1 GRTVFYRASS
11 VSRMLFPF
19 VGALAILAAPR
30 MIPRLALVCWFAL
43 LLGAAMPLAIGWAR
57 IVPADDPEER
67 VSHDRF
73 AIVLLVLVTLSFV
86 LQLPGFSTLTIGR
99 WLATAIPQPLARQ
112 IISWG
117 AVFFAV
123 IPGPAEMYA
132 ILRPNP
138 LRRPLFASVIMIT
151 ALWLVG
157 TYIAHYRWGC

>member
-1 GRTVFYRASS
+1 
-11 VSRMLFPF
+11 MLFPF
-19 VGALAILAAPR
+19 ERALAILAAPR
-30 MIPRLALVCWFAL
+30 MIPRLALLCWCVL
-43 LLGAAMPLAIGWAR
+43 LLGAAAPLAFGWAR

-99 WLATAIPQPLARQ
+99 WLATAIPQPWARQ

-123 IPGPAEMYA
+123 IPGPAAMYA

-138 LRRPLFASVIMIT
+138 LRRPLIASGILVP

-157 TYIAHYRWGC
+157 PYLAARWAGS